1 MDVSLSLK
9 RSLWPYI
16 FPGVSNGIYSSGECD
31 GRQRVSQSRER
42 EEAQMIEPGSKAPEF
57 RLSPGEGKEVWLK
70 DSLGKWV
77 VLFFYVKDNTS
88 G

>member
-1 MDVSLSLK
+1 
-9 RSLWPYI
+9 
-16 FPGVSNGIYSSGECD
+16 
-31 GRQRVSQSRER
+31 
-42 EEAQMIEPGSKAPEF
+42 MIEPGSTAPEF
-57 RLSPGEGKEVWLK
+57 RLSSGEGKEVWLK